1 MTTKRAITRGYVHRV
16 HLQSIYCAASLCS
29 TPPSH
34 SLINRKPSWWQ
45 TEQEKHVFLLL
56 SLSLLNPPHLVS
68 MHWAKGKIKM
78 EGGEVITCT
87 LILERG
93 ATLAFT
99 GCEMAEPFPKAA
111 L

>member
-1 MTTKRAITRGYVHRV
+1 M
-16 HLQSIYCAASLCS
+16 SS
-29 TPPSH
+29 TPPI
-34 SLINRKPSWWQ
+34 SLINKQEAQLVADRARKACVS
-45 TEQEKHVFLLL
+45 TSF
-56 SLSLLNPPHLVS
+56 SLSLLNAPHLVS

-87 LILERG
+87 LILEHG